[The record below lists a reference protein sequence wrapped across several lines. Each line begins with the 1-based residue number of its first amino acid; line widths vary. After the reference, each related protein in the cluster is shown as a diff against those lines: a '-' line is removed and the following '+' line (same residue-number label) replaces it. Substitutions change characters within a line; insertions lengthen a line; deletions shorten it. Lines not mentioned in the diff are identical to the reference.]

1 MSMTRW
7 LLALTVCAIVSAAQP
22 LPTAAQQ
29 PDTGRYLAG
38 KLLVA
43 TPEMTDPRFAETV
56 IFMAIH
62 DSKGA
67 LGFIVNKSYGRGG
80 LGSFLR
86 GFGADAK
93 GIKESFDLHRGGP
106 VSPGAL
112 FVLHSSDYSA
122 PGSKAVE
129 GTGVSFST
137 NKEIMRDIA
146 EGKGPKR
153 FLFALGYAGWGPQQL
168 EGELARGSWTVSDST
183 EDIVFGNDQEIWKRL
198 SGADGL
204 PL

>member
-1 MSMTRW
+1 MSMRRW
-7 LLALTVCAIVSAAQP
+7 LLVLMICVLAGAAQP
-22 LPTAAQQ
+22 LPGAAQES
-29 PDTGRYLAG
+29 DAHRSIAG

-43 TPEMTDPRFAETV
+43 TPEMADPRFAETV
-56 IFMAIH
+56 IFMAVH
-62 DSKGA
+62 DTKGA

-80 LGSFLR
+80 LATFLR
-86 GFGADAK
+86 GFGVDAK
-93 GIKESFDLHRGGP
+93 DIRGSFDLHRGGP

-122 PGSKAVE
+122 PGSKSVE

-137 NKEIMRDIA
+137 NEKIMRDIA

-168 EGELARGSWTVSDST
+168 EGELARGSWTVAESS

-198 SGADGL
+198 SGGDGL

>member
-7 LLALTVCAIVSAAQP
+7 LLTLTVCVMVGAAQP
-22 LPTAAQQ
+22 LPGAAQQ
-29 PDTGRYLAG
+29 SDTTRSIAG

-43 TPEMTDPRFAETV
+43 TPEMADPRFAETV

-62 DSKGA
+62 DAEGA
-67 LGFIVNKSYGRGG
+67 LGFIVNKTYGSGG
-80 LGSFLR
+80 LASFLR
-86 GFGADAK
+86 GFGVDTK
-93 GIKESFDLHRGGP
+93 GIKGSFDLHRGGP

-112 FVLHSSDYSA
+112 FVLHSSDYEA
-122 PGSKAVE
+122 PGSKTVE

-137 NKEIMRDIA
+137 DVKIMRDIA

-183 EDIVFGNDQEIWKRL
+183 ADIVFGNDQEIWKRL
-198 SGADGL
+198 SGGDGL